1 VSELASRSQLQMS
14 FIRWAL
20 VTVPLIMFIGFVMAF
35 ISNSGND
42 NRWYAALDKPYWT
55 PPGWV
60 FPVVWTSLYILLGLA
75 LAMIL
80 NARGARGRSV
90 AISLFV
96 AQMVLNYLW
105 SPTFFAAHQVSAAL
119 GIIIFMLTLT
129 IATTF
134 AFARIR
140 KVAAWMLVPYMVWL
154 SLALLLNYQIDAAN
168 PDAETMVPPAASA
181 TIRL

>member
-1 VSELASRSQLQMS
+1 MSELASKSQLQMS
-14 FIRWAL
+14 FVRWAL
-20 VTVPLIMFIGFVMAF
+20 LTVTLIMFIGFVMSF

-42 NRWYAALDKPYWT
+42 NRWYSALDKPYWT

-80 NARGARGRSV
+80 NARGARGRGV

-96 AQMVLNYLW
+96 AQMALNYIW

-119 GIIIFMLTLT
+119 GVIIIMLTLT

-181 TIRL
+181 TFRL

>member
-80 NARGARGRSV
+80 NARSARGRSV

-119 GIIIFMLTLT
+119 GIIIIMLTLT

-140 KVAAWMLVPYMVWL
+140 VVAAWMLVPYMVWL

-168 PDAETMVPPAASA
+168 PDAETFVPPAASV
-181 TIRL
+181 TIPL